1 VKWDEEILKE
11 VKVLLKNMIDES
23 CLSPQNIKFEQCFT
37 EPHQN
42 LVEFVLI
49 GAGTIKIEVTGW
61 NLNKVNELFNRLE
74 KDESGSQ

>member
-1 VKWDEEILKE
+1 MKWDEETLKE

-23 CLSPQNIKFEQCFT
+23 DLRPQNIRFERYFT

-42 LVEFVLI
+42 LAEFVLI

-74 KDESGSQ
+74 KDESGS